1 MTVDGT
7 RHTRTDVT
15 IRPEKPPF
23 KRQRLTYFAFLFG
36 VLSAFGITAC
46 QPGPQFNIQN
56 STSEPINFKVT
67 KLPSQYDPVTRTLD
81 VASTQPGEDTGS
93 RINWIGGTEGECH
106 KQYQIIGTTASG
118 KKYTYGP
125 PVCNGGAWTIDKD
138 TPYSQPVN
146 K

>member
-7 RHTRTDVT
+7 RRGRTDVT

-23 KRQRLTYFAFLFG
+23 KRQQLSYLACLFG
-36 VLSAFGITAC
+36 VLSALTITAC

-56 STSEPINFKVT
+56 NTSELIQFEVT
-67 KLPSQYDPVTRTLD
+67 RLPSQYDPVTRTLG
-81 VASTQPGEDTGS
+81 VASAQPGKDTGP

-106 KQYQIIGTTASG
+106 KQYQIVGRTTSG

-125 PVCNGGAWTIDKD
+125 PVCNGGTWTIDKD
-138 TPYSQPVN
+138 TPFSQSVN